1 MCQTSATASLSP
13 AAARSSLWTVSLN
26 LLAFHATVAS
36 AGNVSAL
43 HSSRS
48 TGDVEIIDIDADKR
62 GSQRRSLR
70 RAAKRVSSGE
80 VHHREGPS
88 TWEMQPLLYIHRG
101 RCGKSLME
109 KQPHVNCKRA
119 NKIYHAPTESGIYRS
134 LMEKVGKLSSAVP
147 YLRRCRS

>member
-80 VHHREGPS
+80 GSSSRGAVDVGDAASPLHTQRALREITDGEATS
-88 TWEMQPLLYIHRG
+88 RKLQTSQQDISCADRKWHLSLTD
-101 RCGKSLME
+101 GKSW
-109 KQPHVNCKRA
+109 
-119 NKIYHAPTESGIYRS
+119 
-134 LMEKVGKLSSAVP
+134 
-147 YLRRCRS
+147 